1 MTDVELD
8 VVIINSEGYG
18 TRCGYCWADMELH
31 VLFSD
36 GYQTQ
41 GSISDGYRSRCE
53 LLSDEG
59 RTRCGD

>member
-1 MTDVELD
+1 MTHIALDVVIVRRTSNSMWFLGTDIELD
-8 VVIINSEGYG
+8 VV
-18 TRCGYCWADMELH
+18 
-31 VLFSD
+31 FSD